1 MSALLFFA
9 LKRFLFSC
17 RIGFPGWKIA
27 ARLGLP
33 LFVKAQALRDEKA
46 KVFVPVSEDFLPA
59 FACVAEA
66 ETLCSLHDELQFVFA
81 DGFET
86 IFGKEAKFPAVTASL
101 VLSSRDG
108 NR

>member
-1 MSALLFFA
+1 MQHVLGFRSSS
-9 LKRFLFSC
+9 KPKPCVMRKPRF
-17 RIGFPGWKIA
+17 
-27 ARLGLP
+27 
-33 LFVKAQALRDEKA
+33 
-46 KVFVPVSEDFLPA
+46 FVPVSEDFLPA

-66 ETLCSLHDELQFVFA
+66 ETLCSLYDALQSVFA

>member
-1 MSALLFFA
+1 MFPLITAPGHGRKRPSDFFRRLHA
-9 LKRFLFSC
+9 RGVFHP
-17 RIGFPGWKIA
+17 RIK
-27 ARLGLP
+27 
-33 LFVKAQALRDEKA
+33 VKAQALRDEKA

-66 ETLCSLHDELQFVFA
+66 ETLCSLYDALQSVFA